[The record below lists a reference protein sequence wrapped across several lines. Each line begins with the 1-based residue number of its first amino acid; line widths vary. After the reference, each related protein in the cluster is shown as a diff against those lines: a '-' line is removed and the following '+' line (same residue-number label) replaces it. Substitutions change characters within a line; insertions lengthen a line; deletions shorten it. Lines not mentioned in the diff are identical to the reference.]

1 MIFNVNF
8 LVGMIPVATATIILL
23 SVYAIA
29 VIYLVFK
36 GFRQTQN
43 MNDYALGS
51 ISFSPAFVGLSLAA
65 SMTSAATFIINPGLI
80 GTYGI
85 SGFISYGLALPIAA
99 VFSLILLTKGF
110 RKFGSKVSALTMAQW
125 MGNRYDSKGFS
136 LFFAFLSLLLI
147 TFIVLICVGISQV
160 LSKALDVDA
169 IWVLTGV
176 VVFIFGYMMFGGAN
190 SMVYTNAIQAISMLI
205 VAIILIGSGYEY
217 LEQGINGFMA
227 KLNNIDPLLTK
238 PLNPESPIFRDYFEI
253 IFCQMVVGIAI
264 VCQPHILTKSLLL
277 KKESDVNRYLI
288 VGSIVQF
295 LFFLVVIAGL
305 YARIE
310 FPTLIADGSPIAPDG
325 LISTYVV
332 SKFPVYI
339 SIVIIFGLISAG
351 MSTLEGLIQSLST
364 TITSDILLKISP
376 KSIRQKLTEP
386 KTGMLVNKLVII
398 LLAVVSFVFSYQ
410 QLINPNMS
418 VAIFAQNGVY
428 AYFSCAFIPVL
439 FGMFL
444 QRTNSKAVY
453 LAALTALIVYFS
465 IYYGG
470 LTPYM
475 KGEVKNPA
483 ISSAIAILSSTAMGL
498 IFYFVLP
505 KQEKNEM

>member
-1 MIFNVNF
+1 MTHFLFIFGQNAV
-8 LVGMIPVATATIILL
+8 VSATIILL
-23 SVYAIA
+23 LVYGIA
-29 VIYLVFK
+29 VLYLVIK
-36 GFRQTQN
+36 GSGQTKN

-51 ISFSPAFVGLSLAA
+51 VTFSPSFVGLSLAA

-110 RKFGSKVSALTMAQW
+110 RKFGSKVAAQTMAQW
-125 MGNRYDSKGFS
+125 MGNRYESKNLA

-160 LSKALDVDA
+160 LSKALGVNA
-169 IWVLTGV
+169 IYVLAGV
-176 VVFIFGYMMFGGAN
+176 IVFIFGYMMFGGAN
-190 SMVYTNAIQAISMLI
+190 SMVYTNAIQAIAMLV
-205 VAIILIGSGYEY
+205 VAIVLIGSGFEY
-217 LEQGINGFMA
+217 LEEGINGFIQQ
-227 KLNNIDPLLTK
+227 LNAIDPVLTK
-238 PLNPESPIFRDYFEI
+238 PLNPQSPLFRDYFEI

-288 VGSIVQF
+288 VGSVVQF

-310 FPTLIADGSPIAPDG
+310 FPNMQINGVAIAPDG
-325 LISTYVV
+325 LISTYVI

-364 TITSDILLKISP
+364 TITSDIIMKISP
-376 KSIRQKLTEP
+376 ERVKEKLKAPQLGIRI
-386 KTGMLVNKLVII
+386 NKIVIV
-398 LLAVVSFVFSYQ
+398 LLAIVSFLFSYQ

-439 FGMFL
+439 FGMFYPK
-444 QRTNSKAVY
+444 TNPKAVY
-453 LAALTALIVYFS
+453 AAAITAIIVHFG
-465 IYYGG
+465 IYYGE

-475 KGEVKNPA
+475 DATVKNPA
-483 ISSAIAILSSTAMGL
+483 ISSAIAIVSSTIVGFIL
-498 IFYFVLP
+498 YVVLP
-505 KQEKNEM
+505 KKQIV